1 MQAASQLCLTA
12 LLGLLV
18 SALPAHAQDPAVP
31 VEIGAHAASLAF
43 KGVKSVSGAGVRV
56 AIPLAPRAAIDA
68 RIALF
73 PERRPPSFLVQG
85 GKAIE
90 LQAGVRGAFV
100 ARRRFSVYGVLLPTL
115 LHFTDVITAIGEDKL
130 VTGSRTQVALD
141 MGTGVDVRVAP
152 HWTAYAEWTGP
163 FYAIRGAEIGRSEP
177 SPSGA
182 VLVVEIPASVRSTA
196 QFTAGV
202 SYRAGRA
209 PSSTPET
216 SRPVRWTVGA
226 QTGHTTYAPDF
237 GGIDLLRSGT
247 IGAFASRSITRW
259 VDADGSFA
267 VLLRKE
273 SVHSPETGGRVVRA
287 LGGAKIGTRSGRLGY
302 FGKIRAGVDS
312 HDSAVKSAFTPGQR
326 VVLGRAT
333 SRILDFGAVIETY
346 PAKRLVLRLDASDI
360 TTFSPF
366 ENRDSINVAIG
377 FGWRFE

>member
-163 FYAIRGAEIGRSEP
+163 FYAIRGAEIGHSEP

-209 PSSTPET
+209 P
-216 SRPVRWTVGA
+216 
-226 QTGHTTYAPDF
+226 F
-237 GGIDLLRSGT
+237 
-247 IGAFASRSITRW
+247 
-259 VDADGSFA
+259 
-267 VLLRKE
+267 RKE